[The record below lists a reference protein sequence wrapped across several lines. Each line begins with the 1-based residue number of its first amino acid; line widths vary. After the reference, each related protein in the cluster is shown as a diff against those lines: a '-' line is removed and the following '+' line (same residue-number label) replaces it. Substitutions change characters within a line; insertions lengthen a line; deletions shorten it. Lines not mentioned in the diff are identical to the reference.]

1 MSAMPGLTDP
11 GELRALLDGRRGPL
25 GDPRGSVDALDDV
38 QVVVEGLDPAERA
51 ELGRALTTLL
61 LDPEP
66 PIATAAALS
75 LGIIGADLDLPRLV
89 EWLTGADAA
98 GAAALDRAPIGFA
111 AASRP
116 TLRAEL
122 VAVVCR
128 HVQPDRPDHADA
140 VSAVDAWI
148 EAPPGGLARSDVLLL
163 VADRWADAI
172 ARCAPEWLTTAD
184 TGVLVRLPTHWHRLA
199 VAGALRPW
207 PDAAAEPVRTAGR
220 TQGWNP
226 IELEAVLRVMADDA
240 PELSRLPGF
249 EDERRWRMVRERSWD
264 WTIWAADDGTWAIE
278 VVCGR
283 VGVYTV
289 AELLTD
295 GEAERLLDAPE
306 PEVTAFAR
314 AVEAR
319 H

>member
-1 MSAMPGLTDP
+1 MTAMPGFADP

-25 GDPRGSVDALDDV
+25 GDPRASVDALDDV
-38 QVVVEGLDPAERA
+38 RAVVEGLDPAGRA
-51 ELGRALTTLL
+51 ELGRALTSML

-66 PIATAAALS
+66 PIATAAVLS
-75 LGIIGADLDLPRLV
+75 LGIVGDDLGLPALV
-89 EWLTGADAA
+89 DWLGDPDPADAA
-98 GAAALDRAPIGFA
+98 VLDRAPIGFA

-122 VAVVCR
+122 ADVVCR
-128 HVQPDRPDHADA
+128 HVRPDRPDHAAA
-140 VSAVDAWI
+140 VALVDSWI
-148 EAPPGGLARSDVLLL
+148 EEPPGGLTRGDVLVL

-172 ARCAPEWLTTAD
+172 ARWAPEWLTTED

-207 PDAAAEPVRTAGR
+207 PEAAAEPVRIAGR

-240 PELSRLPGF
+240 PELSRLPGV
-249 EDERRWRMVRERSWD
+249 EDERRWRMVRERPWD
-264 WTIWAADDGTWAIE
+264 WTLWTDDDGTWAIE

-289 AELLTD
+289 AELLTEE
-295 GEAERLLDAPE
+295 EAERLLDAPE

-319 H
+319 S

>member
-1 MSAMPGLTDP
+1 MPGLTDR

-25 GDPRGSVDALDDV
+25 GDPRASVDALDDV

-51 ELGRALTTLL
+51 ELGRALTPLL
-61 LDPEP
+61 LDPER

-75 LGIIGADLDLPRLV
+75 LGIIGDDLDLPALV
-89 EWLTGADAA
+89 GWLDGADAA
-98 GAAALDRAPIGFA
+98 DAAALDRAPIGFA

-128 HVQPDRPDHADA
+128 HVRPDRPHHAA
-140 VSAVDAWI
+140 VVAAVDTWI
-148 EAPPGGLARSDVLLL
+148 EAPPGGLHRGDVLLL

-172 ARCAPEWLTTAD
+172 VRWAPQWLTTAD

-207 PDAAAEPVRTAGR
+207 PEAAADPVRTAGR
-220 TQGWNP
+220 LQGWSP
-226 IELEAVLRVMADDA
+226 LDLDAVLRVMADDA
-240 PELSRLPGF
+240 PELFRLPGF

-264 WTIWAADDGTWAIE
+264 WTLWAADDGTWAIE

-289 AELLTD
+289 AELLTAE
-295 GEAERLLDAPE
+295 EAERLLDAAE

>member
-1 MSAMPGLTDP
+1 MRFPDP

-38 QVVVEGLDPAERA
+38 RAVVESLDPVERG
-51 ELGRALTTLL
+51 ELGRGLTPLI

-66 PIATAAALS
+66 PIATAAVLA
-75 LGIIGADLDLPRLV
+75 LGIVGDDLDLSTLV
-89 EWLTGADAA
+89 RCLETAD
-98 GAAALDRAPIGFA
+98 AAALDRTLVGFA

-122 VAVVCR
+122 AAIVCR
-128 HVQPDRPDHADA
+128 QVRPDRSDHAGA
-140 VSAVDAWI
+140 VAAVEAWI
-148 EAPPGGLARSDVLLL
+148 KDPPAGLTRGDVLLL

-172 ARCAPEWLTTAD
+172 VQWAPQWLTTED

-207 PDAAAEPVRTAGR
+207 PEAATEPVRTAGR
-220 TQGWNP
+220 LQGWNP

-264 WTIWAADDGTWAIE
+264 WTLWTADDGTWAIE

-289 AELLTD
+289 AELLTAD
-295 GEAERLLDAPE
+295 EAERLVSATEAD
-306 PEVTAFAR
+306 VTAHAR